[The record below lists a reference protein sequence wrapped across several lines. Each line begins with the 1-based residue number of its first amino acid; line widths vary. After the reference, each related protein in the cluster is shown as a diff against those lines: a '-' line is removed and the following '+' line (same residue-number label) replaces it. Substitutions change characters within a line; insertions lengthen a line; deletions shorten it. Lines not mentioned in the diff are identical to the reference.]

1 MSTKKAEKK
10 SKAAKKPEEMKN
22 LPWND
27 QMVLA
32 LLKVVYE
39 TKAHLQTHNKNVSIY
54 WHNVTTKFF
63 DQPDCIIFKD
73 KHLAIDPDSKQ
84 ADYRKLR
91 DKYNKV
97 IETVQLDIE
106 KGNQSGKEGDLS
118 PLYKLVKLINDE
130 IDVQDD
136 EKATAKEN
144 AASDKHQL
152 GTNEVTVLSTVGKKR
167 NSNTAIRVRAAD
179 GTITVDA
186 EREKKQQNKAMNQ
199 LDAVMIKMIND
210 KFNPSS
216 ESSVAPVQ
224 SRTEK
229 VLGLM
234 STFVEDNYYCTE
246 SFLRLAY
253 RVTNA
258 PPPEDLLL
266 ELQLIGGLEMLLSL
280 YCSNEDNFSATSF
293 CKHMQQL
300 EINAKPARI
309 MHLQLEKW
317 RKHLET
323 PIPSSLSVSSS
334 GRSADISALTSV
346 DRSND
351 TTPPFNNDL
360 RVTTHNLS
368 SENAIGS
375 VADPHIDLQSLQEEI
390 DTALCSTVLGFELP
404 QTSSSHTAGL

>member
-280 YCSNEDNFSATSF
+280 YCSNEDNFSATS
-293 CKHMQQL
+293 
-300 EINAKPARI
+300 
-309 MHLQLEKW
+309 
-317 RKHLET
+317 